1 MNVKA
6 ISMYHIINTRI
17 RNRIQTSHI
26 PVFSFLPM
34 IILLS
39 CSPSPILNHSVKF
52 VVLLESSASG
62 QQVYLTGNTLQLG
75 NWNPSLIPMT
85 KECDSVYS
93 IILSFR
99 DGESIEYK
107 VTTGSWWT
115 QALDQDESFY
125 NSIRLKIK
133 SDTVVYIRVY
143 DWLNKMVNGRPVLTA
158 ARFRPKRPYLK
169 LDGGWKYH
177 PGDEPV
183 WASPAYNDSGW
194 QVTDPFIRWSSSSE
208 PTWNGHGWFRFHLYA
223 DTSFWNRTLAI
234 RIEQLGASQIF
245 YNGRLLYSFGE
256 LSSSGTRYKPNS
268 MSWWQEFKVDPQYDQ
283 LIAVRYENEDWKSL
297 QDMEYTP
304 GFLISLKDINTAFQ
318 TAVDVRRRAERQML
332 FTLIP
337 LVLACIH
344 FSLYGFLRKQRQNL
358 YYAICM
364 LGFAG
369 LTFFSYVRDLVV
381 DVGQIILYNKLGGFS
396 VAIAILFGVLIVYEM
411 NYHKL
416 PKRVWVFIGMFLIV
430 SFLVLFSYPTR
441 LIVAVNYVFFGLT
454 TLEGIYSVF
463 FRKTKHLHGGW
474 ILLVGFLSLTL
485 FIVLQILVDYAII
498 PQTIATSQM
507 YAYGMLSLAISMSIF
522 LSYNFARINKDLE
535 VQLDT
540 VQQLS
545 DKAIEQERLAHS
557 LALERKVIELES
569 ERKSKELESARAL
582 QLSLLPK
589 EVPQWKG
596 LDIAATMMTATEV
609 GGDYYDFFVSEENTF
624 MVVVGDATG
633 HGLKA
638 GNMVTATK
646 GLLNMLS
653 NQENVEDILISA
665 NSAIKRMNLPMITMC
680 LAVARI
686 RGNTLWYSSAGMP
699 PLLVYRAKT
708 GQCEQH
714 VLKAMPLGA
723 VEHFPYARTSLTLS
737 YGDVVVMSSDGLH
750 EVFNENRDTYG
761 IDNIMR
767 SLQTHAGKSAE
778 GIVRGLYE
786 DGKAWGGNTLLAD
799 DLTIVV
805 IKSTDNRIE

>member
-1 MNVKA
+1 MNAKA
-6 ISMYHIINTRI
+6 ISIHNSISIFSPNRI
-17 RNRIQTSHI
+17 RPILVYI
-26 PVFSFLPM
+26 ILPL
-34 IILLS
+34 IALLS
-39 CSPSPILNHSVKF
+39 CSPSHDLNHSVKF
-52 VVLLESSASG
+52 VVLLERSASG
-62 QQVYLTGNTLQLG
+62 QQVYLTGNKPQLG
-75 NWNPSLIPMT
+75 NWNPSVVPLT
-85 KECDSVYS
+85 KNNDSDYS
-93 IILSFR
+93 IILSFPS
-99 DGESIEYK
+99 DESIEYK
-107 VTTGSWWT
+107 VTAGSWWT
-115 QALDQDESFY
+115 QALDKDESVY
-125 NSIRLKIK
+125 NNFRLKLK
-133 SDTVVYIRVY
+133 CDTVVSIHVY

-158 ARFRPKRPYLK
+158 ERFHPKRPYLK
-169 LDGGWKYH
+169 LDGGWNYH

-194 QVTDPFIRWSSSSE
+194 QVTDPFIRWSTSSE

-256 LSSSGTRYKPNS
+256 ISSSSTQYKPNS

-297 QDMEYTP
+297 QGMEYTP

-318 TAVDVRRRAERQML
+318 TAVDVRRHAERQML

-369 LTFFSYVRDLVV
+369 LTFFSYVRNLVV
-381 DVGQIILYNKLGGFS
+381 DVGQIILYNKLGSFS
-396 VAIAILFGVLIVYEM
+396 VAIAILFGVLIVYEL
-411 NYHKL
+411 NYSKL
-416 PKRVWVFIGMFLIV
+416 PKRVWGFIGMFLIV
-430 SFLVLFSYPTR
+430 NFLVLFNYPAR
-441 LIVAVNYVFFGLT
+441 LIIAVNYVFFGLT
-454 TLEGIYSVF
+454 TLESIFSVF
-463 FRKTKHLHGGW
+463 FRETKHLHGGW
-474 ILLVGFLSLTL
+474 ILLVGFLALTM
-485 FIVLQILVDYAII
+485 FIALQILVDYAII

-545 DKAIEQERLAHS
+545 DKAIEQERVAHS

-569 ERKSKELESARAL
+569 DRKSKELESARAL

-589 EVPQWKG
+589 EVPRWKG

-609 GGDYYDFFVSEENTF
+609 GGDYYDFFESENTTF

-653 NQENVEDILISA
+653 NQENVENILISA
-665 NSAIKRMNLPMITMC
+665 NRAIKRMNLPMITMC
-680 LAVARI
+680 LAVTRI

-699 PLLVYRAKT
+699 PLLVYRAKS
-708 GQCEQH
+708 GQCEPY

-737 YGDVVVMSSDGLH
+737 NGDVVVMTSDGLH
-750 EVFNENRDTYG
+750 EVFDEKRDTYG
-761 IDNIMR
+761 IDNIMH

-805 IKSTDNRIE
+805 IKSTDNRF